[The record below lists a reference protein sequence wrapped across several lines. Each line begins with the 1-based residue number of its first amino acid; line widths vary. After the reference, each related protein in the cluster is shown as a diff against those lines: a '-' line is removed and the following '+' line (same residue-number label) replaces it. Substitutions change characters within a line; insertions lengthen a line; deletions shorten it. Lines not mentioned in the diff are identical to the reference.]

1 MARTN
6 PRDAAPTD
14 RRPLTLKLLGGL
26 ELRGAGGEVVSLRT
40 RKCGLLLAYLAVA
53 PGRSHSRD
61 QLAGLLWGDRQ
72 DEQARGSLRNA
83 LSDLRKALGDEA
95 FAVDRDSVSL
105 HPGRL
110 STDYDRLSRAA
121 QGEADRVALAEIYP
135 GGFLEGHDPDTGD
148 FSAWL
153 LAEREKCRAL
163 AIRALER
170 EIARLFEAGDLP
182 AAIAQARDLL
192 ALDTLREE
200 SHRSLMRLYA
210 ASGERSLAIS
220 QFRNCRAL
228 IRRELGTD
236 PSPETIA
243 LADRVAAAEPHP
255 AGPELLGG
263 SAVSIPLPPAAAP
276 GHGDLS
282 IAVLPFVNMSGDVE
296 QDYFSDGIAEDIITD
311 LSRIADLHVSARSS
325 TSIYKGA
332 PTRPER
338 IAGEL
343 GVRYILDGSVRKAGT
358 DLRITAQLVDGRSG
372 RQLWAERYD
381 RQLVNI
387 FDLQGEI
394 AGNIVHALKLKI
406 SPHEE
411 KAIGKRSTSNVEAYQ
426 EYLRGRAC
434 LREMTRRSVELS
446 SMMFRRAVELDPGY
460 AAAYAGLAD
469 SLSMLAYHYD
479 DNAALAEALANS
491 ERALEVD
498 PELAEAYASRGRA
511 RSILDD
517 VDLAE
522 MDFQK
527 AIELDPRH
535 QEAHFYLALM
545 YLTIGRA
552 KESLTPMRDA
562 FRLADQDL
570 QTGMMLMCCLR
581 ANGLSSADVATRM
594 VAVAERRIAVNPS
607 DERATYVGAQALAE
621 LGRSAEAMDWARR
634 AAAFDTGD
642 ARTRYNLAC
651 LFSILGDVDE
661 TIGQL
666 RKLLV
671 SGYARR
677 KITWIRLHDPD
688 LDNARKDARFE
699 ALFADY
705 PDGAG

>member
-1 MARTN
+1 M
-6 PRDAAPTD
+6 
-14 RRPLTLKLLGGL
+14 
-26 ELRGAGGEVVSLRT
+26 
-40 RKCGLLLAYLAVA
+40 
-53 PGRSHSRD
+53 
-61 QLAGLLWGDRQ
+61 
-72 DEQARGSLRNA
+72 
-83 LSDLRKALGDEA
+83 
-95 FAVDRDSVSL
+95 
-105 HPGRL
+105 
-110 STDYDRLSRAA
+110 
-121 QGEADRVALAEIYP
+121 
-135 GGFLEGHDPDTGD
+135 
-148 FSAWL
+148 
-153 LAEREKCRAL
+153 
-163 AIRALER
+163 ER
-170 EIARLFEAGDLP
+170 EIARLDEARDFS
-182 AAIAQARDLL
+182 AAIDRARDLL
-192 ALDTLREE
+192 SLDTLREE
-200 SHRSLMRLYA
+200 SHRILIRLYA
-210 ASGERSLAIS
+210 AVGERSLAIS

-228 IRRELGTD
+228 IRRELGTE

-255 AGPELLGG
+255 AGPEILGG
-263 SAVSIPLPPAAAP
+263 SAASIPLPPPAAP

-381 RQLVNI
+381 RKLVNI

-411 KAIGKRSTSNVEAYQ
+411 RAIGKRSTSNVEAYQ

-446 SMMFRRAVELDPGY
+446 SMMFSRAVELDPGY
-460 AAAYAGLAD
+460 AAAYTGLAD
-469 SLSMLAYHYD
+469 SASMLAYHYD
-479 DNAALAEALANS
+479 DAVGGLADAVANS
-491 ERALEVD
+491 QRALELD

-511 RSILDD
+511 LSILNEIEP
-517 VDLAE
+517 AE
-522 MDFQK
+522 RDFLK
-527 AIELDPRH
+527 AIEIDPRL
-535 QEAHFYLALM
+535 QEGHFYLALM
-545 YLTIGRA
+545 YLTTGRA
-552 KESLTPMRDA
+552 KESLEPMRTA
-562 FRLADQDL
+562 FRLGDQDL
-570 QTGMMLMCCLR
+570 QSGMMLMCSLR
-581 ANGLSSADVATRM
+581 ANGLSSADVAARM

-621 LGRSAEAMDWARR
+621 LERTEEAMRWARR

-661 TIGQL
+661 SIGQL
-666 RKLLV
+666 RKMLTP
-671 SGYARR
+671 GYSRQ

-688 LDNARKDARFE
+688 LVNVRKDPRFE
-699 ALFADY
+699 PLFAGYDE
-705 PDGAG
+705 GVS

>member
-1 MARTN
+1 M
-6 PRDAAPTD
+6 
-14 RRPLTLKLLGGL
+14 TLQLLGGL
-26 ELRGAGGEVVSLRT
+26 ELRDAEGAAVSLRT
-40 RKCGLLLAYLAVA
+40 RKCGLLLAYLGVA
-53 PGRSHSRD
+53 PDRAHSRD

-83 LSDLRKALGDEA
+83 LSDLRKALGEDA
-95 FAVDRDSVSL
+95 LVVDRDVVSL
-105 HPGRL
+105 RSGKL
-110 STDYDRLSRAA
+110 STDYDRLHKATR
-121 QGEADRVALAEIYP
+121 GETDRVDLAAIYP
-135 GGFLEGHDPDTGD
+135 GEFLEGHDLDTGD
-148 FSAWL
+148 FAAWL

-163 AIRALER
+163 AVRVLER
-170 EIARLFEAGDLP
+170 EVARLGEAREFA
-182 AAIAQARDLL
+182 AAIDRARELL
-192 ALDTLREE
+192 SLDALREE
-200 SHRSLMRLYA
+200 SHRTLIRLYA
-210 ASGERSLAIS
+210 AVGERSMAIA
-220 QFRNCRAL
+220 QFRNCRAV

-243 LADRVAAAEPHP
+243 LADRVAAESRP
-255 AGPELLGG
+255 AGAADLAAANGP
-263 SAVSIPLPPAAAP
+263 VPLPPPA

-296 QDYFSDGIAEDIITD
+296 QDYFSDGVAEDIITD
-311 LSRIADLHVSARSS
+311 LSRIADLHVAARSS
-325 TSIYKGA
+325 TAIYKGA
-332 PTRPER
+332 TVGPQR
-338 IAGEL
+338 IASEL
-343 GVRYILDGSVRKAGT
+343 GVRYILDGSVRRAGT
-358 DLRITAQLVDGRSG
+358 ALRVTAQLVDGRTG

-381 RQLVNI
+381 RQLVSI
-387 FDLQGEI
+387 FDLQDEI
-394 AGNIVHALKLKI
+394 ASSIVQALRLKI
-406 SPHEE
+406 SPNEE
-411 KAIGKRSTSNVEAYQ
+411 RAIGKRPTRNAEAYQ

-446 SMMFRRAVELDPGY
+446 SMMFARAVELDPGY

-511 RSILDD
+511 RSILDQ

-522 MDFQK
+522 KDFRK
-527 AIELDPRH
+527 AIDLDPRH

-552 KESLTPMRDA
+552 KESLEPMRTA

-570 QTGMMLMCCLR
+570 QTGMMLMCSLR
-581 ANGLSSADVATRM
+581 ANGLSSADVAARM

-621 LGRSAEAMDWARR
+621 LGRTAEAMHWARR

-642 ARTRYNLAC
+642 ARTGYNLAC

-671 SGYARR
+671 AGYARR
-677 KITWIRLHDPD
+677 KITWIRRHDPD